1 LTQKFN
7 PLKLPIYRILL
18 LANGWLCVVAGNV
31 VEYDA
36 VVVEVVEHGHA
47 ELVPFAVVGLSSRRV
62 GAKMEMV
69 SVTEDV

>member
-1 LTQKFN
+1 M
-7 PLKLPIYRILL
+7 
-18 LANGWLCVVAGNV
+18 
-31 VEYDA
+31 EYDA

-62 GAKMEMV
+62 GAKREMV